1 LRTPPFTPSITA
13 RPALRYAVADWRAFG
28 ARRYRP
34 FHLLA
39 VAQGC
44 IGALS
49 GPAILIPLLL
59 GLGAHPALATGLA
72 VLPVVGTMVQRFVP
86 DALERTDGN
95 LRGLVIA
102 AETIGEP
109 RGLLL
114 AAIVALVAIGLLP
127 AGVAIALI
135 AVLMGVLG
143 SLAAV
148 GAGLIQSWYQIV
160 LAEEERRLI
169 GPRLGGI
176 TLGIGSLLLLPMS
189 LVFDRMSAAIGLWAY
204 VIPLAL
210 GGSAGVAAAVS
221 LRRLPSPGRVRV
233 HRAGRMV
240 VFDDTRL
247 RRLARVLT
255 LASLAA
261 GLCPFL
267 SVYAISV
274 LGTGPG
280 FAIAISAVS
289 SATLVIAS
297 LAVSS
302 HLVRGSSSRLL
313 RGSMLLRGGGLL
325 LALAAVPGFAAAPL
339 VLLAVAVLL
348 AAGDTAGQLAANE
361 RLFRL
366 ATGPS
371 VIAFQ
376 SHFVLRNTLAYA
388 GGLLAGSAVMLLGG
402 YAAFAILFAASGT
415 VRFGAAQQTELSPA
429 PRPELE
435 AAAT

>member
-1 LRTPPFTPSITA
+1 
-13 RPALRYAVADWRAFG
+13 
-28 ARRYRP
+28 
-34 FHLLA
+34 
-39 VAQGC
+39 
-44 IGALS
+44 
-49 GPAILIPLLL
+49 
-59 GLGAHPALATGLA
+59 
-72 VLPVVGTMVQRFVP
+72 
-86 DALERTDGN
+86 
-95 LRGLVIA
+95 
-102 AETIGEP
+102 
-109 RGLLL
+109 
-114 AAIVALVAIGLLP
+114 
-127 AGVAIALI
+127 
-135 AVLMGVLG
+135 
-143 SLAAV
+143 
-148 GAGLIQSWYQIV
+148 
-160 LAEEERRLI
+160 
-169 GPRLGGI
+169 
-176 TLGIGSLLLLPMS
+176 
-189 LVFDRMSAAIGLWAY
+189 
-204 VIPLAL
+204 
-210 GGSAGVAAAVS
+210 
-221 LRRLPSPGRVRV
+221 
-233 HRAGRMV
+233 MV